1 MPDLSKLI
9 DGKKYMWDGVTYES
23 EEQAQEV
30 KKKYEDD
37 GFEVQLIQEENQ
49 YFVYSRRV
57 VTEIVLEGEPPPG

>member
-9 DGKKYMWDGVTYES
+9 DGKKYMWDGETYES

-30 KKKYEDD
+30 KKKYEEDE
-37 GFEVQLIQEENQ
+37 FEVQLIKEENQ

>member
-9 DGKKYMWDGVTYES
+9 DGKKYMWDGEVYES

-37 GFEVQLIQEENQ
+37 EFEVQLIKEESQ
-49 YFVYSRRV
+49 FLVYSRRV